1 MSFRR
6 RISGFVLVLAV
17 AAPLGA
23 QKIPVAEKTLSNG
36 MHLLIVH
43 REGEATVAGGW
54 VAHVGSSNERPG
66 ITGISHLFEHM
77 MFKGTPTIGTKDYR
91 KDLAVIGEQEL
102 VREEMRQEEAKMRAA
117 YRRGE
122 IDDLLKP
129 ENKTSHY
136 RELEKKFDELI
147 RKHAPDGAYQ
157 IASVYAWRGEKDR
170 AFEWLER
177 AYAQRDGGLV
187 DIQVDPLVASL
198 HGMPRYSALLHA
210 MKLLQ

>member
-6 RISGFVLVLAV
+6 RISGFVIVLAV

-91 KDLAVIGEQEL
+91 KDVAIIAEQEQ

-129 ENKTSHY
+129 ENKTPRY
-136 RELEKKFDELI
+136 RELEKKFDELFKQA
-147 RKHAPDGAYQ
+147 RENPD
-157 IASVYAWRGEKDR
+157 KTPPK
-170 AFEWLER
+170 
-177 AYAQRDGGLV
+177 RDIDL
-187 DIQVDPLVASL
+187 D
-198 HGMPRYSALLHA
+198 
-210 MKLLQ
+210 